1 MCQWERKTWS
11 GNETSERAESGH
23 ETTSDVHC
31 LQTNECHIWD
41 MILLANTVFL
51 HREL

>member
-1 MCQWERKTWS
+1 MWS

-23 ETTSDVHC
+23 ETISDVHC
-31 LQTNECHIWD
+31 LQTRVTIGD

-51 HREL
+51 HGEL